1 MLNISV
7 GAVKALRS
15 SPGMGLN
22 HYGRVRSLTH
32 YYRDV
37 SHWVPVLPPS
47 SPPPPLIHHFPH
59 LLSPSSSSS
68 SSFPAVLTCHV
79 YLISFPREEVFRFW
93 RWWWWRRCV
102 CVSVSVCWC
111 PGGSLKLSG
120 FIWQMVRAKNL
131 QDFILLQDSNDQSC
145 FCFSGLKSCQTS
157 PNHHSAMPRP
167 AQSSTWIHTLYIC
180 YIVSD
185 ILSVQLL
192 KCDCV
197 ALFCT
202 CSIFFSCVRPGRGI
216 LLRGSSWGSVHRF
229 LSIWR
234 VFSLFAAQIVKP
246 TEAMWLWFLAL

>member
-7 GAVKALRS
+7 GAVKVLRS
-15 SPGMGLN
+15 SPGMGLDL
-22 HYGRVRSLTH
+22 YGRVHSLMTH

-145 FCFSGLKSCQTS
+145 FCFSGLKSCQTR
-157 PNHHSAMPRP
+157 PDHHSAMPRP
-167 AQSSTWIHTLYIC
+167 AQSSTWIC
-180 YIVSD
+180 YIITVRYS
-185 ILSVQLL
+185 ISATIKLWL
-192 KCDCV
+192 C
-197 ALFCT
+197 
-202 CSIFFSCVRPGRGI
+202 CS
-216 LLRGSSWGSVHRF
+216 F
-229 LSIWR
+229 LY
-234 VFSLFAAQIVKP
+234 
-246 TEAMWLWFLAL
+246 M